1 MSRRRMIIL
10 AATVLLGIF
19 LVLMILPQIITPTFS
34 GQKLVVNTLTDTDD
48 GACDALHCSLR
59 EAIASASW
67 GATIT
72 FSPGLT
78 GTILLNEKP
87 NDPLHNRLHI
97 TKSVRIDGPGPKS
110 SAITLDGDNAHS
122 IIYVVG
128 NREHTVSLSLSYLTL
143 ANGKSTS
150 GGAIINSGG
159 TVTIANSTFL
169 NNRTNT
175 PTGGTIINFQGPLTI
190 TNSTF
195 QGNRGGAISNN
206 AGTVTIS
213 NSTFYD
219 NDFAIDQS
227 SGAITIT
234 NSTFHANP
242 GNTILNEIS
251 TVGGTRDPRKSTV
264 SLKNTIISGSADRAN
279 CFSPV
284 IGLGHNLQFPQRD
297 CGAGFLMGDP
307 KLGPLQDNG
316 GATFT
321 LLPQPGSAALG
332 KVPATDCPDK
342 DQRGIAV
349 RKGSPCNIGAVQ

>member
-19 LVLMILPQIITPTFS
+19 LVLMILPQITTPTFS

-87 NDPLHNRLHI
+87 NDPLHNMLLI
-97 TKSVRIDGPGPKS
+97 GKSVRIEGPGPTS
-110 SAITLDGDNAHS
+110 GAITLDGNNAHP
-122 IIYVVG
+122 IFTVFG

-143 ANGKSTS
+143 ANGKGAT
-150 GGAIINSGG
+150 GGAITNSGG

-169 NNRTNT
+169 NNYAGV
-175 PTGGTIINFQGPLTI
+175 GGAIINYQGPLTI

-195 QGNRGGAISNN
+195 QGNRGSAISNS
-206 AGTVTIS
+206 AGMVTIS

-219 NDFAIDQS
+219 NDDAIHQS

-242 GNTILNEIS
+242 RNTILNEIS
-251 TVGGTRDPRKSTV
+251 TVGGTREPRKSTV
-264 SLKNTIISGSADRAN
+264 SLKNTIISGSSDRAN
-279 CFSPV
+279 CDGPV
-284 IGLGHNLQFPQRD
+284 IDLGHNLQFPQRD

-349 RKGSPCNIGAVQ
+349 RKGSPCNIGAAQ